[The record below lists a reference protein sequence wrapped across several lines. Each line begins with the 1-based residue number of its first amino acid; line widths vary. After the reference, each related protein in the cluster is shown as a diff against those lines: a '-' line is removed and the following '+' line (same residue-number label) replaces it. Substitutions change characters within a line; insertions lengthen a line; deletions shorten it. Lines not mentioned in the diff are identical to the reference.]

1 MIKIIFL
8 DIDDV
13 LTNEV
18 MWRYKDVNSNHQF
31 DERCVRYLNTLIER
45 TGAVIV
51 ISSARRMGTT
61 LTEFRKIFKEEGF
74 KGEIIDVTPICEED
88 HIIRGNEIYKWLRDN
103 EDIYDETYIDYKNYV
118 ILDDEDITL
127 SFQKN
132 NFVKVDRF
140 SGLTPDILNDAINIL
155 NKKEINI

>member
-13 LTNEV
+13 PTNEV

-61 LTEFRKIFKEEGF
+61 LNEFRKIFKEEGF